1 EVRRFLGMV
10 RFVAN
15 HLNMLAE
22 HTRLLTPLT
31 AKDCDKHFPV
41 WTADHD
47 FAFSAVKSLVASSAC
62 LTVIDHEN
70 MNDNKIFLVT
80 DASDFRRGGV

>member
-1 EVRRFLGMV
+1 MV
-10 RFVAN
+10 CFVAS

-22 HTRLLTPLT
+22 HTRVLSLLTT
-31 AKDCDKHFPV
+31 KDCNKVFPI
-41 WTADHD
+41 WTAEHD
-47 FAFSAVKSLVASSAC
+47 LAFGSVKLLVASSAC

-70 MNDNKIFLVT
+70 MGNSKIFLIT